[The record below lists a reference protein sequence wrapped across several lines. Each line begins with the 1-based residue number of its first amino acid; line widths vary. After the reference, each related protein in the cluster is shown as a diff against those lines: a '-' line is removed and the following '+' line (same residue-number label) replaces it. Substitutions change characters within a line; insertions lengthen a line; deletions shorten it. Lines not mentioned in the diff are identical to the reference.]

1 VRTRVPGAMIASP
14 AALGAHD
21 DTMTRLLLL
30 AFAAFI
36 AGCASTGP
44 GPAAP
49 SWPGQAPPAP
59 AAPPPLAQEQRW
71 LGQWFQGTPVVVAPG
86 EDGAVEVGVPLEFSF
101 DAGKSAV
108 KPPLAAVLD
117 KVSESLHRHAG
128 ARVLVSA
135 PAIDGASA
143 ATLARERTGR
153 MRDYLMNKGVL
164 SRRIEPVTINGA
176 KEVAL
181 RLMPGPPGSEK
192 LEDAPPSA
200 GRRITPPPQP
210 SR

>member
-1 VRTRVPGAMIASP
+1 MN
-14 AALGAHD
+14 
-21 DTMTRLLLL
+21 RLLLL
-30 AFAAFI
+30 AFATLV

-44 GPAAP
+44 GPGAP
-49 SWPGQAPPAP
+49 SWPGQAPAP
-59 AAPPPLAQEQRW
+59 AAPPPPLAQEQRW

-153 MRDYLMNKGVL
+153 MRDYLMNKGVV

-181 RLMPGPPGSEK
+181 RLMPGPPGLEK

-200 GRRITPPPQP
+200 GRRVTPPPRP